1 MRDLNRRPA
10 GVRGYELNKSCAR
23 IFFGNCC
30 TLGPTLVVPM
40 RTLFDEYS
48 AWCKRNDIKPD
59 SSAFR
64 AVLDEAHWATIVE
77 RPEARG
83 RLKAIVQG
91 VGVRPTAPNPDPLA

>member
-1 MRDLNRRPA
+1 MRDISRRPA
-10 GVRGYELNKSCAR
+10 GLKGKALDISCVRVFIGKRC
-23 IFFGNCC
+23 I
-30 TLGPTLVVPM
+30 LGPTLVVPM

-48 AWCKRNDIKPD
+48 AWCKLQGISPD
-59 SSAFR
+59 SAAFR
-64 AVLDEAHWATIVE
+64 AVLDEAAWATVVE